1 MQDQK
6 EQSANQQPSLVV
18 RVLVA
23 MFVKNDSGNDAPFVS
38 AIFITDF
45 TSSESNDDFELLN
58 S

>member
-23 MFVKNDSGNDAPFVS
+23 MFVKNDSGNDAFP
-38 AIFITDF
+38 
-45 TSSESNDDFELLN
+45 L
-58 S
+58 